1 MDKPKPKSVV
11 SDIIDEIIS
20 LTKPKSKQD
29 IQDELARDKINY
41 LIWTIGVA
49 VKDLQEEIDK
59 LAYFVC
65 IMFLLLL
72 DFLHFSFKFGI
83 FNE

>member
-1 MDKPKPKSVV
+1 MDKPKPKSIV
-11 SDIIDEIIS
+11 SDIIDEMIS

-59 LAYFVC
+59 LDNNREASW
-65 IMFLLLL
+65 IQKNILKRTTM
-72 DFLHFSFKFGI
+72 
-83 FNE
+83 

>member
-1 MDKPKPKSVV
+1 MDKPKPKSIV

-20 LTKPKSKQD
+20 YTKPKSRKD

-59 LAYFVC
+59 LDNNREASW
-65 IMFLLLL
+65 IQKNISKRTTM
-72 DFLHFSFKFGI
+72 
-83 FNE
+83 

>member
-1 MDKPKPKSVV
+1 MDKPKPKSIV

-20 LTKPKSKQD
+20 YTKPKSRQD

-41 LIWTIGVA
+41 LIWSIGVA

-59 LAYFVC
+59 LDNNREASW
-65 IMFLLLL
+65 IQKNISKRTMM
-72 DFLHFSFKFGI
+72 
-83 FNE
+83 